1 MSKIKHVFLD
11 LDDTLFDFH
20 KSEAVALSK
29 TFRALGLE
37 PTEQIL
43 RDYSEINRSMWAML
57 ERGEATRADILT
69 RRFRIL
75 FEKMGRSDLSHTE
88 AQAIYE
94 RTLSGEWCW
103 FEGGEELLLALHGKY
118 HLYIASNGTAV
129 VQDGRIRLSGIAKYF
144 DGIFISQR
152 IGYDKPSREFF
163 EGCFSAIPNFSREE
177 AIILGDSL
185 GSDILGGKNA
195 GIKSCLFNPEKKEN
209 KTDIIP
215 DFEVESLKEIPGLLE
230 RI

>member
-11 LDDTLFDFH
+11 LDDTIFDFH
-20 KSEAVALSK
+20 ASEAVALSK
-29 TFRALGLE
+29 TFLEVGLQ
-37 PTEQIL
+37 PTPEIL
-43 RDYSEINRSMWAML
+43 RDYSEINRSVWAML

-69 RRFRIL
+69 RRFKIL
-75 FEKMGRSDLSHTE
+75 FEKYNRHDVSPDKV
-88 AQAIYE
+88 QAIYE

-103 FEGGEELLLALHGKY
+103 FSGGEELLKALYGKY
-118 HLYIASNGTAV
+118 KLYIASNGTAV
-129 VQDGRIRLSGIAKYF
+129 VQDGRIALSGIAKYF

-163 EGCFSAIPNFSREE
+163 EGCFKQIPDFSRKE

-195 GIKSCLFNPEKKEN
+195 GILTCYFNPHNRPGRDDVKA
-209 KTDIIP
+209 
-215 DFEVESLKEIPGLLE
+215 DFEISSLNEFPALLSG
-230 RI
+230 I

>member
-29 TFRALGLE
+29 TFRVLGVE
-37 PTEQIL
+37 PTEEIL
-43 RDYSEINRSMWAML
+43 RDYSEINRQMWSLL
-57 ERGEATRADILT
+57 ERSEATRADILT

-75 FEKMGRSDLSHTE
+75 FDKMNRPDLSHIN

-94 RTLSGEWCW
+94 RTLSSEWCW
-103 FEGGEELLLALHGKY
+103 FDGGEELLCALWGKY

-129 VQDGRIRLSGIAKYF
+129 VQDGRIKLSGIAKYF

-163 EGCFSAIPNFSREE
+163 EGCFAEIADFSRDE

-185 GSDILGGKNA
+185 DSDILGGKNA
-195 GIKSCLFNPEKKEN
+195 GILTCYFNPHKRAGREDVKA
-209 KTDIIP
+209 
-215 DFEVESLKEIPGLLE
+215 DFEISHLSEFVSLLE

>member
-29 TFRALGLE
+29 TFRTLGVE
-37 PTEQIL
+37 PTDDIL
-43 RDYSEINRSMWAML
+43 RDYSEINRSMWQML

-75 FEKMGRSDLSHTE
+75 FEKMGRSDISHVE

-103 FEGGEELLLALHGKY
+103 YTGGEELVKALYGKY

-129 VQDGRIRLSGIAKYF
+129 VQDGRISLSGIAKYF

-163 EGCFSAIPNFSREE
+163 EGCFAAIPNFSRDE

-185 GSDILGGKNA
+185 GSDILGGINA
-195 GIKSCLFNPEKKEN
+195 GITTCHFNPKGLPQRE
-209 KTDIIP
+209 DIRA
-215 DFEVESLKEIPGLLE
+215 DYEISTLSEFVDILR